1 MASVLAPGVLP
12 ASSTYSTNVEAGML
26 GELIQ
31 YLGAHPGVMAAIV
44 ITALLAVVGL
54 WYVVSHHLQAIMIT
68 LLTAAGIG
76 SGLLVLYRGF
86 RTDMRDL
93 MGIGLFL
100 VIVFPIIFWQAIKMM
115 EPMAPEQRTTRRPTP
130 SRAFFKKRMT

>member
-1 MASVLAPGVLP
+1 
-12 ASSTYSTNVEAGML
+12 ML
-26 GELIQ
+26 DELIQ
-31 YLGAHPGVMAAIV
+31 YLSAHPGVLTAMG
-44 ITALLAVVGL
+44 ITAVLAVVGL

-86 RTDMRDL
+86 RTDMKDL

-100 VIVFPIIFWQAIKMM
+100 IIIFPIIFWQAIKQI
-115 EPMAPEQRTTRRPTP
+115 EPTAPEERTGRRPTP
-130 SRAFFKKRMT
+130 SRAFFKRRAT

>member
-1 MASVLAPGVLP
+1 
-12 ASSTYSTNVEAGML
+12 ML

-31 YLGAHPGVMAAIV
+31 YLSAHPGVMAAIV
-44 ITALLAVVGL
+44 VTALLAVVGL

-100 VIVFPIIFWQAIKMM
+100 VAVFPIIFWQAIKMM
-115 EPMAPEQRTTRRPTP
+115 EPTEPVSKTGRPP
-130 SRAFFKKRMT
+130 VRAMFSRKARG

>member
-1 MASVLAPGVLP
+1 MLNELMHYLA
-12 ASSTYSTNVEAGML
+12 
-26 GELIQ
+26 
-31 YLGAHPGVMAAIV
+31 AHPGVLTAIG

-54 WYVVSHHLQAIMIT
+54 WYVISHHLQAIMIT

-86 RTDMRDL
+86 RADMKDL

-100 VIVFPIIFWQAIKMM
+100 IAVFPIIFWQAIKFI
-115 EPMAPEQRTTRRPTP
+115 EQPAPAPKTARPTP
-130 SRAFFKKRMT
+130 SRAFFKKKLG